1 MLNVWLYAALLPL
14 WDGFD
19 EPFHYGFVHELSH
32 SGSLPV
38 SGRTMMP
45 VDLCE
50 SLRLVPAGVVAQR
63 NLKFALTHEEY
74 LRLPAAERQARR
86 AALRSLPAAPEP
98 GGCFVNYEAQQ
109 APLAYAVLALP
120 DLLLARAPLPDR
132 ILILRGIC
140 GTIALLMLMAG
151 FAMLSA
157 ELKLSDAVRD
167 AALLATLCV
176 QMFYATT
183 THITND
189 FLAAPLFTL
198 IVAASLRFF
207 RTAAMRDGV
216 VCAVTLVAALAT
228 KAYYLAVLPVFVVM
242 LAVLWR
248 SRRVAWTRVVLVV
261 SVALLPSSWWYLR
274 NLTLYGSLSGINQ
287 ANGGATLPQALRS
300 LLEIQWPAS
309 LAYMLRGMIWT
320 GNNSFTAFSQATLN
334 ILLFV
339 VGIGVALFL
348 WRRRGNYLM
357 AGYFGMFVA
366 ALIYSAGVFY
376 FEAPGQSRGSSPWY
390 ILPLVPA
397 LYLMATR
404 GLGAWSAPFLVLNV
418 YVINATY
425 VVKLIPQYGG
435 YAGARSTPGALWN
448 WYTQDLGIAAN
459 LRDLCLGPPVLI
471 AVLTGL
477 VLAGS
482 VALCVTVVR
491 NLSGAPAANQ
501 E

>member
-1 MLNVWLYAALLPL
+1 MNVWLYAALLPL

-19 EPFHYGFVHELSH
+19 EPFHYGYVHQLSH
-32 SGSLPV
+32 SSGLPV

-45 VDLCE
+45 AELCE

-74 LRLPAAERQARR
+74 LRLPPAERQARR

-120 DLLLARAPLPDR
+120 DVLLRGAPLPDR
-132 ILILRGIC
+132 ILILRGLC
-140 GTIALLMLMAG
+140 GSIALLLLMAG

-157 ELKLSDAVRD
+157 ELRLSGAVRD
-167 AALLATLCV
+167 AALFATLCV

-198 IVAASLRFF
+198 ILATSLRFF
-207 RTAAMRDGV
+207 RTAAARDGV
-216 VCAVTLVAALAT
+216 ACAATVGAALAT
-228 KAYYLAVLPVFVVM
+228 KAYFLAAVPVFAVM

-248 SRRVAWTRVVLVV
+248 ARRAAWPKV
-261 SVALLPSSWWYLR
+261 VALLGVAALPSAWWYLR
-274 NLTLYGSLSGINQ
+274 NVALYGTVSGINQ

-300 LLEIQWPAS
+300 LLEIRWPAS
-309 LAYMLRGMIWT
+309 LAYMLRGMLWT
-320 GNNSFTAFSQATLN
+320 GNNSFTAFSQTTLN
-334 ILLFV
+334 ILLIL
-339 VGIGVALFL
+339 GGTGVALFL
-348 WRRRGNYLM
+348 WRRRGNYLI

-376 FEAPGQSRGSSPWY
+376 FEMPGQSRGSSPWY

-404 GLGAWSAPFLVLNV
+404 GLSAWAAPFLLLNA

-425 VVKLIPQYGG
+425 LVKLIPQYGG
-435 YAGARSTPGALWN
+435 YAGARSTPGALWD
-448 WYTQDLGIAAN
+448 WYMREPGIAAN

-477 VLAGS
+477 VLALSAVLS
-482 VALCVTVVR
+482 VAIVR
-491 NLSGAPAANQ
+491 DLSGAPPANQ